1 MPSLRIKKS
10 WENERNKS
18 LHTWRTNGWLS
29 NNLVLT
35 VVTVGVTQRKKGHCV
50 CIGGLVVSRHGK
62 PLSSRLKFKKRARQQ
77 PTKDIWTNDRT
88 NITID
93 VLHPDLAD
101 DAVHVSQRL
110 PAVYSVTDGVGW
122 SSSTASIGVF
132 KFVFSCKWPW
142 RTFSALQRTNRR
154 GILPKD
160 NVISRTI
167 LFQREATKK
176 LEDTCLWWVCP
187 FAKWHVLAHPEYS
200 GRFQCN
206 VMQCF
211 LWVYLVARIAQ
222 LVDW

>member
-1 MPSLRIKKS
+1 MWRKERRGIVYVLGDLSCPDMANHFLRVWNS
-10 WENERNKS
+10 RSARDNNRP
-18 LHTWRTNGWLS
+18 RTS
-29 NNLVLT
+29 E
-35 VVTVGVTQRKKGHCV
+35 
-50 CIGGLVVSRHGK
+50 
-62 PLSSRLKFKKRARQQ
+62 
-77 PTKDIWTNDRT
+77 PTTAQ
-88 NITID
+88 ITID

-160 NVISRTI
+160 NAISRTI
-167 LFQREATKK
+167 LLQREATKK
-176 LEDTCLWWVCP
+176 VEDTCSWWVCP
-187 FAKWHVLAHPEYS
+187 FAKWHVLAFPEYS
-200 GRFQCN
+200 IRFQCN

-211 LWVYLVARIAQ
+211 LWVYLIARIAQ
-222 LVDW
+222 LVDWWIV